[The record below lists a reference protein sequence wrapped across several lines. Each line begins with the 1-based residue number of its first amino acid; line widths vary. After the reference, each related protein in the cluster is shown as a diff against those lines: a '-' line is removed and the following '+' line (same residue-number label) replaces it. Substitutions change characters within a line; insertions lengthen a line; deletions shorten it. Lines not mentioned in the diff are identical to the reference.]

1 MKHHQTNV
9 SKIRFKTL
17 RTYIFVSLISTNY
30 FQTWNF
36 INLQARF
43 SAEWMVFLLLVLVT
57 VVKRWNYR
65 REKVYSFNGRI
76 FTSNAIRVS
85 ARFKR
90 NNIWRIITIIWW
102 NPLTSKKPKTKDY
115 KSDMACAIGN
125 KIKVFLGTNVWTV
138 RYIL

>member
-9 SKIRFKTL
+9 SKIQDFEEIYL
-17 RTYIFVSLISTNY
+17 RWFSTNY

-36 INLQARF
+36 INLQALF

-57 VVKRWNYR
+57 VVKRWNNR
-65 REKVYSFNGRI
+65 HEKVYSFNGRI
-76 FTSNAIRVS
+76 FTSIAILVS

-90 NNIWRIITIIWW
+90 KNIWRTITIIWW
-102 NPLTSKKPKTKDY
+102 NPFTSKKPKTKDFT
-115 KSDMACAIGN
+115 SDMACAIGN
-125 KIKVFLGTNVWTV
+125 KMKVFLGTNVWTV